1 MKTWKHGSFWAVL
14 VIFGIAFT
22 LTACDP
28 DESDEP
34 RNQNTLISG
43 LFGVATVIGY
53 LSDAQVTKV
62 KGALNAGYNYIND
75 NPSVQNKIK
84 TYFMNNAVIIVVQTT
99 TEYAIYKTVSGEHII
114 YFNVA
119 ALGGALTAERA
130 YQAMSDRMNNIDW

>member
-1 MKTWKHGSFWAVL
+1 MCMKTWKHFSFWAVL
-14 VIFGIAFT
+14 IIFDSAFT

-34 RNQNTLISG
+34 RVQNTFISG
-43 LFGVATVIGY
+43 LFGTATVTGY
-53 LSDAQVTKV
+53 LSDVQVTKV
-62 KGALNAGYNYIND
+62 KGALNAGYNYA
-75 NPSVQNKIK
+75 NPFIQDAFK
-84 TYFMNNAVIIVVQTT
+84 TYFQNNAVIIVVQTT
-99 TEYAIYKTVSGEHII
+99 SEYTIYKTVSGEHII